1 LTQSKY
7 LILGGGMVAG
17 FAAKEMAENGLAPGE
32 LTIVSADDAPPY
44 HRPPLSKGFLAGEE
58 DVDEILIN
66 DEGFYRD
73 HGIDLRLGMRIEA
86 VDLAGRTVRT
96 GTGGEIGFERMLI
109 ATGAIPRPL
118 EVPGTDLP
126 GVHLLRTLA
135 DSREIRS
142 AAEPGMKAVVVGAG
156 FIGTEVAAVLAED
169 GLDVTLVYRGQRLL
183 QKLFTPE
190 MSRYYESVFREHGVT
205 LRPNSGVARF
215 VGNGSVSAVQAT
227 GDRLDADLVV
237 VGVGVAPATELF
249 RGGDLEIDD
258 GIVVDERL
266 ATDIEGIWAAG
277 DVARYKD
284 VLFDTHRRVEHWDNA
299 VEQGKVAGRNLVAGP
314 GGGEVFDHLPY
325 FFSDAFDLSWELW
338 GDPSRGDEVVIRG
351 GLEDGSFSAWWLSE
365 DSVPVAAFV
374 MDRPD
379 AEREAAQELIRE
391 RKRIGREALADPGR
405 PLPTGA

>member
-1 LTQSKY
+1 MTHSKY
-7 LILGGGMVAG
+7 LIVGGGMAAG
-17 FAAKEMAENGLAPGE
+17 FAAKEMAEHGLEPGE

-58 DVDEILIN
+58 HADEILIN
-66 DEGFYRD
+66 DEGFYD
-73 HGIDLRLGMRIEA
+73 EHGIDLRLGMRVEA
-86 VDLAGRTVRT
+86 VDLKGRTVRI

-118 EVPGTDLP
+118 EVPGADLS
-126 GVHLLRTLA
+126 GVHLLRTLD

-169 GLDVTLVYRGQRLL
+169 GLDVTLVYRGQSLL

-205 LRPNSGVARF
+205 LRPNSEVARF

-227 GDRLDADLVV
+227 GDRLEADLVV

-266 ATDIEGIWAAG
+266 ATGVEGVWAAG

-284 VLFDTHRRVEHWDNA
+284 VLFETHRRVEHWDNA
-299 VEQGKVAGRNLVAGP
+299 VEQGKLAGRNLLAGP
-314 GGGEVFDHLPY
+314 GKGEVFDHLPY

-338 GDPSRGDEVVIRG
+338 GAPSRGDEVVIRG
-351 GLEDGSFSAWWLSE
+351 DMEDGGFSAWWLSE

-379 AEREAAQELIRE
+379 AEREAAQALIRG
-391 RKRIGREALADPGR
+391 RKRIGRDALRDASR
-405 PLPTGA
+405 PLPNGS